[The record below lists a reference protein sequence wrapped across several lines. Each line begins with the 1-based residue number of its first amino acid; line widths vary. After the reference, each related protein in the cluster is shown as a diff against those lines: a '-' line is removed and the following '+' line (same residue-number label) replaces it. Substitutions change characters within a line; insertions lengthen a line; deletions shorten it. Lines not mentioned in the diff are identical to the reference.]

1 MRYCTLF
8 LLSLLVVISL
18 NAAVLADESFTIII
32 ENRRDGRILVQRGA
46 DTIELGH
53 VLVPCNAV
61 NHNGFTASVWA
72 ANSTV
77 CATAVN
83 AIHIKVG
90 NSTETDRGIVFSLQP
105 IEFLDFDPEDY
116 GSYFSES
123 ASVFTDIPAGTGIFG
138 GPFTPLAGS
147 LVTQAQILPK
157 QLRTIIDTGVLTQ
170 GYGED
175 GSAQPQ
181 PLRAAYVPAEGDAFV
196 ITVRR
201 ESDIDYI
208 EFDNSFGGLINLKRV
223 GEELE
228 VIGQVLKPVAGVGR
242 FGGSVYAGVGRVR
255 ANHPGV
261 ICVSTSPVGEIGGFQ
276 IIPSSHA
283 MSPEMTFARTLTQW
297 MVVGPVGARDPR
309 WEGTAPLFLG
319 HLYPSYLPLVS
330 DAQELAGISA
340 LNRLLGRFYV
350 LGRMHGNDEWT
361 ALPAVTGRVDE
372 ALVHLAAVRI
382 YFPMPV
388 ETK

>member
-1 MRYCTLF
+1 MRYCALF
-8 LLSLLVVISL
+8 LSSLLVLISFSG
-18 NAAVLADESFTIII
+18 AVLADENFNIVI
-32 ENRRDGRILVQRGA
+32 ENKRDGRILIQRGA
-46 DTIELGH
+46 NAIDVGR

-61 NHNGFTASVWA
+61 NHNGFTASGWA
-72 ANSTV
+72 EDSTV

-90 NSTETDRGIVFSLQP
+90 NSTQTDRGIVFSLQP
-105 IEFLDFDPEDY
+105 AEFLDFDPADY

-138 GPFTPLAGS
+138 GPFTPLVGS
-147 LVTQAQILPK
+147 PLS
-157 QLRTIIDTGVLTQ
+157 VL
-170 GYGED
+170 EE
-175 GSAQPQ
+175 SATDESVQTREA
-181 PLRAAYVPAEGDAFV
+181 LTEYVPQMGDTLLIAV
-196 ITVRR
+196 SRSSAV
-201 ESDIDYI
+201 DYI
-208 EFDNSFGGLINLKRV
+208 EFDNSFGGLISLKRI
-223 GEELE
+223 GEEPG

-261 ICVSTSPVGEIGGFQ
+261 VCVSTSPVGEIGGFQ
-276 IIPSSHA
+276 IIPSGHA

-297 MVVGPVGARDPR
+297 MVVGPVDARDPS

-319 HLYPSYLPLVS
+319 HLYPSYLPLIS
-330 DAQELAGISA
+330 DAPELAGISA

-350 LGRMHGNDEWT
+350 LGKMRGSDEWT
-361 ALPAVTGRVDE
+361 ALPTVTGRVDD
-372 ALVHLAAVRI
+372 ALVELAAIRI

-388 ETK
+388 EAK